1 MPAIVCFNKLFCRIF
16 VDGIGISFLS
26 SNDLFGALF
35 YFSKRHSEKVFFGVS
50 DGKYGWKA
58 RVSTTSLFQQM
69 KCVGRNYT
77 ILL

>member
-16 VDGIGISFLS
+16 VDGIGISFLF

-35 YFSKRHSEKVFFGVS
+35 YFSKRHLAKVFGVS
-50 DGKYGWKA
+50 NGVYGLGAK
-58 RVSTTSLFQQM
+58 VSIIFLFQQM